1 MGDKFYTN
9 IFLSFFLL
17 VINFMF
23 SYLCICFFLQNELQ
37 KIINNMLLGTINFL
51 TTTPEKLLVF
61 FKTPKE
67 LTRGDWIIR

>member
-1 MGDKFYTN
+1 
-9 IFLSFFLL
+9 
-17 VINFMF
+17 MF